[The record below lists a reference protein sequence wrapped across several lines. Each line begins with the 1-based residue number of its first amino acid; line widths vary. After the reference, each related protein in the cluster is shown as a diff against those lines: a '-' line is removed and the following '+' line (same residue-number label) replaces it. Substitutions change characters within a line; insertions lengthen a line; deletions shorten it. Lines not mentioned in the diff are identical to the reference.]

1 MKVSILVFLDMEF
14 RLNFWIYQ
22 TNSPL
27 CFNPCFSGYG
37 IQTRPH
43 QTRGV
48 PWMGF
53 NPCFSG
59 YGIQTRLWKSCNWF
73 HFLFQSLFFW
83 IWNSDSRWMAGQK
96 TGQEFQSLFFWIWN
110 SDKDRSPFVWSP
122 DFVSILVFLDMEFRQ
137 FPGRF
142 HLDSLW
148 FQSLFFWIWNSD
160 WIKTSPSRATAS
172 SFNPCFSGYGIQTF
186 VKYQQSSLLMSFNPC
201 FSGYGIQTPMELATA
216 QALESF
222 NPCFSGYGIQT

>member
-1 MKVSILVFLDMEF
+1 MEFRLEESPLGNIATRKFQSLFFWIWNSDLWYEFEFPLPRGFQSLFFWIWNSDNRYQETTSLLSEVSILVFLDMEF
-14 RLNFWIYQ
+14 R
-22 TNSPL
+22 PL
-27 CFNPCFSGYG
+27 TAKD
-37 IQTRPH
+37 I
-43 QTRGV
+43 
-48 PWMGF
+48 
-53 NPCFSG
+53 
-59 YGIQTRLWKSCNWF
+59 
-73 HFLFQSLFFW
+73 
-83 IWNSDSRWMAGQK
+83 
-96 TGQEFQSLFFWIWN
+96 TGKAF
-110 SDKDRSPFVWSP
+110 K
-122 DFVSILVFLDMEFRQ
+122 
-137 FPGRF
+137 
-142 HLDSLW
+142 